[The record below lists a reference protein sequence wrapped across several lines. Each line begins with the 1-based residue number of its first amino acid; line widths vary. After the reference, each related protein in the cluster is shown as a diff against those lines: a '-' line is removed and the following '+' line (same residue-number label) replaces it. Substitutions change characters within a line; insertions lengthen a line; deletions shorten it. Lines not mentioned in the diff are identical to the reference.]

1 MSFYIKSYFSAMKP
15 LISALLLFTT
25 LHTSAQTYWQQHVAT
40 KIDVRL
46 DDETNFLHARE
57 EFVYTN
63 NSPDTLKSLYIHL
76 WPNAYKHDHTPFA
89 EQQDLNGNTSFYY
102 SPAKD
107 KGYID
112 SLDFTVDG
120 KSVEHNIAE
129 NSPDIARI
137 DLIYPLLPGKSV
149 KIATPFLVKIPKVF
163 SRLGHTDHAYF
174 ISQWFPKPAV
184 YDQKGWH
191 PISYLDQ
198 GEFYS
203 EFGSYDVTITLPKN
217 YVVMATGNCMDESEN
232 AWMDNLSKQP
242 IPDSADDHT
251 PESSKEMKT
260 IHFHEDNVHDF
271 AWFADKRL
279 IVRKDS
285 VKSPGTEHLVYTWA
299 AYLPSYKKIWAE
311 ATNYLGETVKYYG
324 KWVGPYPYNT
334 IKAVLGD
341 MRAGGGMEYPTV
353 TIIDKTASLNFR
365 TVVIHE
371 AGHNWF
377 YGMLGSNEREHP
389 WMDEGMNTFYEKK
402 TTAALSPDTGI
413 LSKLSKLNEE
423 LLYYQLAES
432 HTDQT
437 VNQNAAKFTK
447 SNYGID
453 VYYKTWLML
462 RVLEQ
467 YMGDDDFEKGMKNY
481 YNSWHHKHPYP
492 ENFRDC
498 MQQSTSKGLDLFF
511 NGMLFTDKRID
522 FTITKVKRDMDK
534 IVVKVRNNGPVL
546 SPVLVNAYRNDS
558 LVAKAWTVPF
568 EKTTTVELPVT
579 DWDKV
584 KIDYFFP
591 DAKSANDIYTRGGI
605 SHRFHLGVR
614 GFFGVNTD
622 ERYKLFVAPAV
633 AYNQYDGVM
642 GGLVLHNLT
651 IPENRFRF
659 ILTPLYS
666 GATGSMT
673 GAGSVGYM
681 WYPKRTF
688 QEILLQ
694 ADGKSFHYNE
704 TYAGLTDRAYARY
717 TKLEFGPSFT
727 LKEKDPLS
735 TATKMLSLK
744 GYSIWEDQFAGID
757 AGKARI
763 SIKQNL
769 YGVVKYEHFN
779 ERTYNPF
786 SYTGEVQVGADF
798 AKVTLEGK
806 ARVDYNVRK
815 KSLYVR
821 AFLGKFFAINGDPA
835 VTSRY
840 RLNSS
845 YSGINDYLYDGTYI
859 GRNAS
864 GNVASQQVSI
874 QEGGFKVPVFGN
886 VNRSDNYMATINV
899 ETDLP
904 LGKLPI
910 RLFVDAGVIP
920 NIKPTIENNASTTFL
935 YEAGLSVHLIKDV
948 VYIYVP
954 IVMSNDFQNYLHD
967 TYGNKKAFARGIS
980 FTMMF
985 QNINWLRSPT
995 SLLKKLVN

>member
-1 MSFYIKSYFSAMKP
+1 MPFYIKPYFSGMKP
-15 LISALLLFTT
+15 FFSALLLFTA

-46 DDETNFLHARE
+46 DDETNVLHARE

-63 NSPDTLKSLYIHL
+63 NSPDTLKNLYIHV
-76 WPNAYKHDHTPFA
+76 WPNAYKNDHTPFA
-89 EQQDLNGNTSFYY
+89 QQQDRNGNTSFYY
-102 SPAKD
+102 SPNKD

-120 KSVEHNIAE
+120 KSVDHYIAE

-137 DLIYPLLPGKSV
+137 DLAYPLLPGKSIKV
-149 KIATPFLVKIPKVF
+149 ATPFLVKIPKVF
-163 SRLGHTDHAYF
+163 SRLGHTDQAYF

-198 GEFYS
+198 GEFFS

-217 YVVMATGNCMDESEN
+217 YVVMATGNCMDEKEN
-232 AWMDNLSKQP
+232 AWLDGLSKLP
-242 IPDSADDHT
+242 IADSANDNT
-251 PESSKEMKT
+251 PASSAELKT

-271 AWFADKRL
+271 AWFADKRW

-285 VKSPGTEHLVYTWA
+285 IKSPGTEHLVYTWA
-299 AYLPSYKKIWAE
+299 AYLPSYKKIWAD
-311 ATNYLGETVKYYG
+311 ATTYLGETVKHYG

-341 MRAGGGMEYPTV
+341 MHAGGGMEYPTV
-353 TIIDKTASLNFR
+353 TIIDKTAALNFR

-377 YGMLGSNEREHP
+377 YGMLGSNERDHP

-402 TTAALSPDTGI
+402 TTEALTPDTGI
-413 LSKLSKLNEE
+413 LSRLSKLNEE
-423 LLYYQLAES
+423 LLYYQLAAS

-437 VNQNAAKFTK
+437 IDQTASKLTK
-447 SNYGID
+447 SNYGLD

-467 YMGDDDFEKGMKNY
+467 YMGEADFEKGMKNY
-481 YNSWHHKHPYP
+481 YNNWHYKHPYP

-498 MQQSTSKGLDLFF
+498 MQQSTTKNLDWFF
-511 NGMLFTDKRID
+511 PGMLFTDRKID
-522 FTITKVKRDMDK
+522 FTIIKARRENDKTTVKL
-534 IVVKVRNNGPVL
+534 RNNSSVL
-546 SPVLVNAYRNDS
+546 SPVLINAFSNDS
-558 LVAKAWTVPF
+558 LLCKKWTAPF
-568 EKTTTVELPVT
+568 TGTTTIDLPVT
-579 DWDKV
+579 EWDKL
-584 KIDYFFP
+584 KIDHFFP
-591 DAKSANDIYTRGGI
+591 DAKSANDIFTKGGL
-605 SHRFHLGVR
+605 SHRFHLGIR

-622 ERYKLFVAPAV
+622 EKYKLFVAPAV

-642 GGLVLHNLT
+642 GGLVIHNLT
-651 IPENRFRF
+651 IPENRLRF

-666 GATGSMT
+666 GATNSFT

-681 WYPKRTF
+681 WYPKSAF
-688 QEILLQ
+688 QEIFLQ
-694 ADGKSFHYNE
+694 ADAKSFHYNE
-704 TYAGLTDRAYARY
+704 TYAGLADRAYTRY
-717 TKLEFGPSFT
+717 IKLEAGPSFT

-735 TATKMLSLK
+735 TATKMLSVK
-744 GYSIWEDQFAGID
+744 GYSIWEDQFAGAS
-757 AGKARI
+757 AGVEKI
-763 SIKQNL
+763 NVKQNL

-786 SYTGEVQVGADF
+786 SYTGEAQVGADF

-806 ARVDYNVRK
+806 ARVDYNTQK

-835 VTSRY
+835 ITSRCQ
-840 RLNSS
+840 LNSS
-845 YSGINDYLYDGTYI
+845 YSATNDYLYDGTYI
-859 GRNAS
+859 GRNAT
-864 GNVASQQVSI
+864 GNVAAQQVSI
-874 QEGGFKVPVFGN
+874 QEGGFKVPVFGK
-886 VNRSDNYMATINV
+886 VNRSDNYMATINL

-910 RLFVDAGVIP
+910 RIFADAGLIP
-920 NIKPTIENNASTTFL
+920 NIKPTIANNSSTTFL
-935 YEAGLSVHLIKDV
+935 YEAGVSVHLIKDV
-948 VYIYVP
+948 VYVYVP
-954 IVMSNDFQNYLHD
+954 IVMSGDFQNYLHD
-967 TYGNKKAFARGIS
+967 TYGNKHAFARGIS